1 MQVSCILYK
10 VLLGQ
15 TWLQT
20 MITFTDSAVC
30 FVENKKGKIKF
41 SCIGNNLQHL
51 TNKGHEHYSKAQN
64 PAKKTAFELYFLI
77 IAWFVFELHEKITCQ
92 ILNSH
97 IAVACFCVYCFC
109 MKILKRCVFN
119 DQHCIFHVFLI

>member
-20 MITFTDSAVC
+20 MITFTYSAVC

-77 IAWFVFELHEKITCQ
+77 IAWFVFELHEKNHVSNFEFSYCCCMF
-92 ILNSH
+92 
-97 IAVACFCVYCFC
+97 ACLLLLHEDSETMCV
-109 MKILKRCVFN
+109 
-119 DQHCIFHVFLI
+119 